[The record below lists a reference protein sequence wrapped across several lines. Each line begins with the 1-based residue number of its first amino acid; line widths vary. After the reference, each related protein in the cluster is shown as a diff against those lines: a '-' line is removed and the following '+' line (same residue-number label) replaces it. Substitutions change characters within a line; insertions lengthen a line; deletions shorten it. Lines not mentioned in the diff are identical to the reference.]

1 MAGVPTRAR
10 PFVYLV
16 CTTGMVCMLLGLL
29 PWHSSHS
36 LLFPSYLLLT
46 IVASA
51 LKTVLPG
58 SEGTVSV
65 NFVFFLV
72 GICNMTIS
80 ETLTLVA
87 IATVVQCFWRAKKRL
102 SFIHFAFNLSQLA
115 LAIIASYWTY
125 TFLLQHV
132 FHARVP
138 LPLLVASIVYF
149 LFNSIPVAT
158 VVALADNTSIFAKWR
173 TGYSWTFP
181 YYLIGAA
188 IAGLIQFV
196 NRMVGWEMSI
206 LVLPAVYV
214 IYRSYCMHLGRW
226 EDEKRHLE
234 DLASLNMRTIETL
247 ALAIEAKDHTTGDHL
262 QRVRVYAMEL
272 GKDLGL
278 SPSELQALQAASVL
292 HDIGK
297 LAVPEHIISKP
308 GKLTPQEFE
317 KMKIHPIVGAEIVE
331 QVRFPYPVAP
341 IVRCHHEKW
350 DGSGYP
356 EGISGE
362 AIPIGARILSAV
374 DCLDALASDRQYR
387 RALPLDEA
395 MAHVARDSG
404 KAFDPRVVA
413 ALQARYVELEQLAR
427 SQAPEDRP
435 HLSLDIKVERGAAPD
450 AGFAASVPSA
460 TSAQSAGSRLI
471 DVLSPTEEPLTLE
484 ETLSGM
490 VLRLRNLVPFDAL
503 AMFALRGNVLLP
515 RFVLGENMRQLST
528 LRINVG
534 EGLAGW
540 VAENGNYI
548 LNGNPT
554 VEPGLEGASR
564 AVMLKSALA
573 VPVSHGGRILGVLAV
588 YALQPDSFTAEH
600 LTVLQATAEQLAPLI
615 EQSTEAERS
624 RRSSGPADWRHQSG
638 HVRRRA
644 TAEAQTGAYSVL
656 SSVK

>member
-1 MAGVPTRAR
+1 MAGIPSRAR
-10 PFVYLV
+10 PFVFLV
-16 CTTGMVCMLLGLL
+16 CASGAICLLIGAY

-36 LLFPSYLLLT
+36 LLFASYLLLT
-46 IVASA
+46 IAASA

-80 ETLTLVA
+80 ETLSLAVV
-87 IATVVQCFWRAKKRL
+87 ATVVQCFWRTKKRL
-102 SFIHFAFNLSQLA
+102 SFVHFAFNLAQLS
-115 LAIIASYWTY
+115 LAITASYWTY
-125 TFLLQHV
+125 VVLFKHV
-132 FHARVP
+132 FHTKAP
-138 LPLLVASIVYF
+138 LPLLVAAIVFF
-149 LFNSIPVAT
+149 LLNSIPVAT
-158 VVALADNTSIFAKWR
+158 VVALADNSSITKKWDS
-173 TGYSWTFP
+173 GYSWTFP

-196 NRMVGWEMSI
+196 NRLAGWEMSL

-278 SPSELQALQAASVL
+278 SPSEMQALQAASVL

-308 GKLTPQEFE
+308 GKLTPEEFE

-341 IVRCHHEKW
+341 IVHSHHEKW

-356 EGISGE
+356 DGISGE

-395 MAHVARDSG
+395 MAHVARESG

-413 ALQARYVELEQLAR
+413 ALQARYIELERLAC
-427 SQAPEDRP
+427 SQAPEERP
-435 HLSLDIKVERGAAPD
+435 KLSLDVKVHRGAAPD
-450 AGFAASVPSA
+450 AGFAATVPS
-460 TSAQSAGSRLI
+460 SSPWQSGPSLI
-471 DVLSPTEEPLTLE
+471 DVLSSSAEPLTLE
-484 ETLSGM
+484 ETLSAAA
-490 VLRLRNLVPFDAL
+490 LRLRHAVAFDAMAVFVARGDVL
-503 AMFALRGNVLLP
+503 TVRFA
-515 RFVLGENMRQLST
+515 LGENVRQLSS
-528 LRINVG
+528 LRIRVG

-540 VAENGNYI
+540 VAETGNYI
-548 LNGNPT
+548 INGNPT
-554 VEPGLEGASR
+554 VEPGLEGSR
-564 AVMLKSALA
+564 NSIALRSALA
-573 VPVSHGGRILGVLAV
+573 VPLSDSKRTVGVLAIYGLQPDAFTPEHLGVLQSSSQQLGPLVAKQ
-588 YALQPDSFTAEH
+588 LE
-600 LTVLQATAEQLAPLI
+600 AEQT
-615 EQSTEAERS
+615 Q
-624 RRSSGPADWRHQSG
+624 RSSSYSD
-638 HVRRRA
+638 RRYAGGYIRIRSVE
-644 TAEAQTGAYSVL
+644 EAQSRSHSALT
-656 SSVK
+656 SVK